1 MMMMM
6 MMMMNNRNHNP
17 NPNSY
22 SNICDGGLF
31 RLRGVAGLQISTSF
45 SLYSGMN
52 SKLSLHTTHPF
63 TQCSVWQHR
72 IIYPVSK

>member
-1 MMMMM
+1 MVMMMMM
-6 MMMMNNRNHNP
+6 MMMTNRNHNP

-22 SNICDGGLF
+22 SNICDDGLF

-52 SKLSLHTTHPF
+52 SKLSLHTTRTLLLNVLFGSITSSTP
-63 TQCSVWQHR
+63 
-72 IIYPVSK
+72 